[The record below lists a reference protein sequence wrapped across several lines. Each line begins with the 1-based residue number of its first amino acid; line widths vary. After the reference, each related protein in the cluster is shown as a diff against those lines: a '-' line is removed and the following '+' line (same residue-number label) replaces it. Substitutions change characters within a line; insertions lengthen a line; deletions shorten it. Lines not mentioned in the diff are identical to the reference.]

1 MRLTCADNRCSM
13 GEVRGIEWFARAV
26 PTRVHGSTVRRI
38 GHVEDHETMAIGLA
52 TVLAADDSLE
62 LVAVADTVAGLLAR
76 TTDLDLAILDLRLG
90 DGSTPRSNV
99 DALAEHG
106 IDTLV
111 YTCGEDPYLMRAAAK
126 AGVLGIL
133 LKSTSATDTLD
144 AIRLAAHGTPVPTQ
158 DWAAAIDGDPALR
171 EVGLTPRQLDVLALY
186 ANGEKAA
193 TVARMTGLA
202 EQTVV
207 DYLGRIRKRYAEA
220 GRPAP
225 TKTDLYKRALE
236 DGWLPRPERPSH

>member
-1 MRLTCADNRCSM
+1 M
-13 GEVRGIEWFARAV
+13 GSIGTGR
-26 PTRVHGSTVRRI
+26 VRRI
-38 GHVEDHETMAIGLA
+38 GHVEDHETTVIGLA
-52 TVLAADDSLE
+52 AVIADAPDLA
-62 LVAVADTVAGLLAR
+62 LVAVADTVEALLAQ
-76 TTDLDLAILDLRLG
+76 TDDLDLAILDLRLG
-90 DGSTPRSNV
+90 DGSTPRSNI
-99 DALAEHG
+99 DALTAHG
-106 IDTLV
+106 IPTLV
-111 YTCGEDPYLMRAAAK
+111 YTAGEDPYLVRAAAK
-126 AGVLGIL
+126 AGVLGIV
-133 LKSTSATDTLD
+133 LKSEPPADTLA
-144 AIRLAAHGTPVPTQ
+144 AIRRAAEGEGVPTQ

-236 DGWLPRPERPSH
+236 DGWLPRPERPSR

>member
-1 MRLTCADNRCSM
+1 
-13 GEVRGIEWFARAV
+13 
-26 PTRVHGSTVRRI
+26 
-38 GHVEDHETMAIGLA
+38 MAIGLA
-52 TVLAADDSLE
+52 TLLADDNDLE
-62 LVAVADTVAGLLAR
+62 LAAVADTVPGLLAQ
-76 TTDLDLAILDLRLG
+76 TTDLDLAVLDLRLS

-106 IDTLV
+106 IQTLV
-111 YTCGEDPYLMRAAAK
+111 YTCGEDPYLVRAAAK
-126 AGVLGIL
+126 AGVLGIV
-133 LKSTSATDTLD
+133 LKSGPSADTLD
-144 AIRLAAHGTPVPTQ
+144 AIRRAALGNPVPTQ

-186 ANGEKAA
+186 ANGEKAS

-236 DGWLPRPERPSH
+236 DGWLPRPEQPRR

>member
-1 MRLTCADNRCSM
+1 
-13 GEVRGIEWFARAV
+13 
-26 PTRVHGSTVRRI
+26 
-38 GHVEDHETMAIGLA
+38 MAIGLA
-52 TVLAADDSLE
+52 AVLADDPLLE
-62 LVAVADTVAGLLAR
+62 LVAVADTVAELLAV
-76 TTDLDLAILDLRLG
+76 TDDLDLAILDLRLG

-99 DALAEHG
+99 EALAARG
-106 IDTLV
+106 IPTLV
-111 YTCGEDPYLMRAAAK
+111 YTGGEDPFLVRAAAK
-126 AGVLGIL
+126 AGVLGIV
-133 LKSTSATDTLD
+133 LKSDPPEDTLA
-144 AIRLAAHGTPVPTQ
+144 AIRRAAAGEGVPTQ

-236 DGWLPRPERPSH
+236 DGWLPRPERPNR